1 MGAFKITENSMKGTK
16 VICASNGGKKETVL
30 KCAGATQRCQ
40 ADTAYIKAKDD
51 DRY

>member
-1 MGAFKITENSMKGTK
+1 MLPMKER
-16 VICASNGGKKETVL
+16 KKENQKKKTTVL

-51 DRY
+51 DQ